1 MPRYTFGADSKALD
15 PWGIR
20 RQVGP
25 KSIVE
30 ADTYRIDSGYVTF
43 IRNDK
48 PFLSVPFSKA
58 PVVAELD
65 ETDDLPITFV
75 E

>member
-1 MPRYTFGADSKALD
+1 MPRYTFGADAKAAD

-43 IRNDK
+43 LRGDK

-58 PVVAELD
+58 PIVAELS
-65 ETDDLPITFV
+65 EKNEVPITF
-75 E
+75 EE